1 MSGEISM
8 SFDTT
13 WPHQDASTVSLDYIG
28 SRGGDREYT
37 LQLGNAPDY
46 LSLSAVDLLT
56 MHKVLGLFIH
66 VNGIDKEVKDA

>member
-1 MSGEISM
+1 MSSEISM

-13 WPHQDASTVSLDYIG
+13 WPHQDAITVSLDYIG

-37 LQLGNAPDY
+37 LRYDDKEY
-46 LSLSAVDLLT
+46 LSLSAEDLMTLR
-56 MHKVLGLFIH
+56 KVLGLFIN